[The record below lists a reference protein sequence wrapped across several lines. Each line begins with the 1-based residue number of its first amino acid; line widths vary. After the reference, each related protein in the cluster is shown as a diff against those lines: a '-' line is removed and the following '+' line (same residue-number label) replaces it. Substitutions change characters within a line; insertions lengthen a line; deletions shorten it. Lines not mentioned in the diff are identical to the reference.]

1 MADIEVSSEQ
11 SGTTFEFEVSM
22 LPNVII
28 EIITSAAQLLDDMG
42 LSVVDGAVC
51 QTYIE
56 ED

>member
-1 MADIEVSSEQ
+1 MPDIEVSGEQ
-11 SGTTFEFEVSM
+11 SGTIFEFEVSM

>member
-1 MADIEVSSEQ
+1 MADIEVSGEQ
-11 SGTTFEFEVSM
+11 SGTTFVFEVSM
-22 LPNVII
+22 LPDVII
-28 EIITSAAQLLDDMG
+28 EIITSATQLLDDMG

>member
-1 MADIEVSSEQ
+1 MPDIEVNGEQ

-22 LPNVII
+22 LPDVII
-28 EIITSAAQLLDDMG
+28 EIITNATQLLEDLG